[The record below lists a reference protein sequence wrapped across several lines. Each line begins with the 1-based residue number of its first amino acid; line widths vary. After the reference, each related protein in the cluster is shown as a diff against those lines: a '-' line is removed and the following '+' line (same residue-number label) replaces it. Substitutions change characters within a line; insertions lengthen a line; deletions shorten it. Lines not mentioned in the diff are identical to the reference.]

1 MYRSALFAIA
11 VGLWA
16 LAAAPPAAAQT
27 RVVLPCDI
35 GSLPCSI
42 DVSAHVDAVGGARL
56 PWVVRV
62 AVPADVCLEL
72 RRESSDGVPLRTAI
86 APNGRVFRSG
96 EQPLQVKPTIAGW
109 YTVQFDSM
117 PPTAEQVIDLQI
129 GLLAPLDCDSPTVGR

>member
-1 MYRSALFAIA
+1 MHRCALFAVA

-27 RVVLPCDI
+27 RLVLPCDI
-35 GSLPCSI
+35 SSLPCS
-42 DVSAHVDAVGGARL
+42 VSLSAHVDAVGGSRL

-62 AVPADVCLEL
+62 SVPAGVCLEL
-72 RRESSDGVPLRTAI
+72 RRESSAGVPLRTAI

-96 EQPLQVKPTIAGW
+96 EQPLQVNPTIAGW

-117 PPTAEQVIDLQI
+117 PPTGEQVLDLEI
-129 GLLAPLDCDSPTVGR
+129 GLLAQFDCDSPTVSR